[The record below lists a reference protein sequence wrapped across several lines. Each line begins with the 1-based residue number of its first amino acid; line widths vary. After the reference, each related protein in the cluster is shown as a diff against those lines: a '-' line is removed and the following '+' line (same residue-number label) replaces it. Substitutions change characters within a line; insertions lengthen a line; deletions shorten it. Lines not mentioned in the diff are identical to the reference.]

1 MNILVFD
8 KNNKQKDYQYIAR
21 DIITNELKIG
31 YVVIEKTW
39 CSPKK
44 DWAYCLF
51 QNIYGGGGFCGGAID
66 LGLVKTIVAPGTIKP
81 YNQIAEIEWN
91 KEHGMST
98 QIVSEYEHFGD
109 NSETTIAII
118 GVNDPIPYD
127 LWQ

>member
-8 KNNKQKDYQYIAR
+8 KNNEQKDYQYIAR

-31 YVVIEKTW
+31 YVVIEKPW
-39 CSPKK
+39 YSPKK
-44 DWAYCLF
+44 NWTYYLF
-51 QNIYGGGGFCGGAID
+51 KNMYGGGGFCGGAVD
-66 LGLVKTIVAPGTIKP
+66 LGLEKIIVNPDTIKP
-81 YNQIAEIEWN
+81 YNQIEAIKWN

-98 QIVSEYEHFGD
+98 RIVSEYKNFSD
-109 NSETTIAII
+109 NSEITIAII